1 MIYCTSHFSGCG
13 GSTLG
18 AIAAGLT
25 PISAIEFDP
34 RIAELYQAN
43 CGNVLVENITQVDFR
58 KLDIPTKKERNSDI
72 LIHQTSP
79 PCQDFSRANTS
90 ANKGS
95 DRANVLGATH
105 EFYNLYEP
113 EFIVLENVPAYAKAG
128 VYQGFE
134 VFLINKGYRILKG
147 IYNAADYGVPQTR
160 ERFLSIAVAKG
171 FDIPQITPTHG
182 KQKSGQI
189 DLFMKPWIGWYEA
202 IADLIPSL
210 PDSHLTPKQ
219 KEAVISHENL
229 LIDFANST
237 GGYKSRKQYEPT
249 WTINASVGEHNAYP
263 RALLIGGQQK
273 ASGER
278 QVRGCDRPSWTIP
291 ASIAKGMPRLIERIG
306 YRDSP
311 SIRESSEPCWTIR
324 ATLGDDQKGGS
335 RTKIIDAILD
345 SATVKSINT
354 PALAR
359 LQSFPDSY
367 KWSGKAAVDTRG
379 IGNSVA
385 PLLMQRICEAIKSS
399 LN

>member
-1 MIYCTSHFSGCG
+1 MIYYSSHFSGCG

-18 AIAAGLT
+18 AIAAELT

-43 CGNVLVENITQVDFR
+43 CGNVLAEDITQVDFK
-58 KLDIPTKKERNSDI
+58 KLDIPTKKERNGDI
-72 LIHQTSP
+72 LVHQTSP

-90 ANKGS
+90 ANKAS
-95 DRANVLGATH
+95 NRANVLGATH
-105 EFYNLYEP
+105 EFYSLYEP

-128 VYQGFE
+128 VYQEFE
-134 VFLINKGYRILKG
+134 LFLINKGYRILKG

-182 KQKSGQI
+182 KQKSGQV
-189 DLFMKPWIGWYEA
+189 DLFMKPWVGWYEA

-210 PDSHLTPKQ
+210 PDSQLTPKQ
-219 KEAVISHENL
+219 KRVTQGQNDL
-229 LIDFANST
+229 L
-237 GGYKSRKQYEPT
+237 
-249 WTINASVGEHNAYP
+249 V
-263 RALLIGGQQK
+263 
-273 ASGER
+273 ER
-278 QVRGCDRPSWTIP
+278 V
-291 ASIAKGMPRLIERIG
+291 G
-306 YRDSP
+306 YRDEP
-311 SIRESSEPCWTIR
+311 SIREPSEPCWTIR

-345 SATVKSINT
+345 SATIKSINT

-367 KWSGKAAVDTRG
+367 KWSTKAAVDTKG

-385 PLLMQRICEAIKSS
+385 PLLMQRICEAIKLT